1 MQKKGVYSKVMK
13 TMFKRRK
20 KMEEII
26 FPNQIRMF
34 RRVRGKTMKSLADIL
49 NLSLSAISKIEKGY
63 RRIDEDQLAKIS
75 KYLDCPPEA
84 LFVSEKSSQPEV
96 IKAWKRE
103 QERRRKINSGSGLKT
118 LGAGLRYLRG
128 QKGLTLQGVAKGAKM
143 TLSVYHRIEMGQRE
157 VEEKTFRDIAHAL
170 GYSETDL
177 QMKIYELDMSGALD
191 ELKQTEGKAGIF
203 TSKGGYNDL
212 PVSRFMLRGADS
224 QEVTVP
230 IYGFPKEN
238 GIITVKK
245 DQSVGSVLCPSNLSY
260 DRDMYAIRIKTP
272 VLGPIIPIDSVL
284 VVSPQTKPKKGDIAI
299 LQLNEEDVLPVS
311 VIEESPEQISVLNPM
326 RAETFLLTKS
336 EFSKL
341 QRVVLIAFG

>member
-1 MQKKGVYSKVMK
+1 
-13 TMFKRRK
+13 
-20 KMEEII
+20 MEEII

-34 RRVRGKTMKSLADIL
+34 RRVRGKTMKSLADVL

-63 RRIDEDQLAKIS
+63 RRIDETQLAKIS

-128 QKGLTLQGVAKGAKM
+128 QKGLTLQTVAKGAKM

-157 VEEKTFRDIAHAL
+157 VDEKTFKDIAHAL
-170 GYSETDL
+170 GFSESDL
-177 QMKIYELDMSGALD
+177 QLKIYELDMSGALD
-191 ELKQTEGKAGIF
+191 ELKQTEGKSGIF

-212 PVSRFMLRGADS
+212 PVSRFMIRAADS

-230 IYGFPKEN
+230 IFGFPKEN
-238 GIITVKK
+238 GIIKIDK
-245 DQSVGSVLCPSNLSY
+245 EQPVGSVLCPSNMSF
-260 DRDMYAIRIKTP
+260 DTDMYAVRMKSAA
-272 VLGPIIPIDSVL
+272 LGPVISPEAVL
-284 VVSPQTKPKKGDIAI
+284 VVSPCSTPKKGDIALMQI
-299 LQLNEEDVLPVS
+299 MDDEFLPISIVDENS
-311 VIEESPEQISVLNPM
+311 EQISVLSPI
-326 RAETFLLTKS
+326 RTETFMLPKK
-336 EFSKL
+336 EAARL
-341 QRVVLIAFG
+341 QRVVMILFS

>member
-1 MQKKGVYSKVMK
+1 
-13 TMFKRRK
+13 
-20 KMEEII
+20 MEEII

-34 RRVRGKTMKSLADIL
+34 RRVRGKTMKSLADVL

-191 ELKQTEGKAGIF
+191 ELKQAEGKSGIF

-212 PVSRFMLRGADS
+212 PVSRFMLRGA
-224 QEVTVP
+224 EAREFTVP

-238 GIITVKK
+238 GVITVRKEE
-245 DQSVGSVLCPSNLSY
+245 SVGSILCPSNLSN
-260 DRDMYAIRIKTP
+260 DADMYAVRIKVP
-272 VLGPIIPIDSVL
+272 VLGPVIPVDSVL
-284 VVSPQTKPKKGDIAI
+284 VVSPNTQPKKGDIAV
-299 LQLNEEDVLPVS
+299 LRLDDEDILPVS
-311 VIEESPEQISVLNPM
+311 VVDENSEQISVVNPM
-326 RAETFLLTKS
+326 RAETFTLPKS
-336 EFSKL
+336 EFSRL
-341 QRVVLIAFG
+341 QRVVLLAFA